1 MIGIYKITN
10 LITNKIYIGQSVDIE
25 RRWKQHIASSK
36 DPNNSSYY
44 NQLYTDFRYYGVDN
58 FSFEILETID
68 KKDKKLLN
76 ELELKYMKKFDTLKS
91 GYNIAAAAGQLI
103 CLEDIDT
110 EERLF
115 FSSFESIEKW
125 LHAKNITTG
134 KKLKHFLTRAIKNK
148 EIIYEQFY
156 IYYWRD

>member
-10 LITNKIYIGQSVDIE
+10 LITNKVYIGQSVDIE
-25 RRWKQHIASSK
+25 RRWKQHIESSK
-36 DPNNSSYY
+36 NPINSSYY
-44 NQLYTDFRYYGVDN
+44 NQLYTDFRYYGINN
-58 FSFEILETID
+58 FSFEVLETID

-91 GYNIAAAAGQLI
+91 GYNIAAAAGQSI
-103 CLEDIDT
+103 CLEDINT
-110 EERLF
+110 EDRLF
-115 FSSFESIEKW
+115 FSSFESVEKW
-125 LHAKNITTG
+125 LHTNNITTG

>member
-10 LITNKIYIGQSVDIE
+10 LITNKVYIGQSVDIE
-25 RRWKQHIASSK
+25 RRWKQHIESSK
-36 DPNNSSYY
+36 NPTNSSYY
-44 NQLYTDFRYYGVDN
+44 NQLYTDFRHYGVNN

-91 GYNIAAAAGQLI
+91 GYNIAAAAGQSI

-115 FSSFESIEKW
+115 FSSFESVEKW

>member
-25 RRWKQHIASSK
+25 RRWKQHIESSK
-36 DPNNSSYY
+36 DPTNSSYY
-44 NQLYTDFRYYGVDN
+44 NQLYTDFRYYGINN
-58 FSFEILETID
+58 FSFEVLETID
-68 KKDKKLLN
+68 RKDKKLLN

-91 GYNIAAAAGQLI
+91 GYNIAAAAGQSI

-115 FSSFESIEKW
+115 FSSFESVEKW

>member
-10 LITNKIYIGQSVDIE
+10 LITKKIYIGQSVDIE
-25 RRWKQHIASSK
+25 RRWKQHIESSK
-36 DPNNSSYY
+36 NPTNSSYY
-44 NQLYTDFRYYGVDN
+44 NQLYTDFRYYGINN
-58 FSFEILETID
+58 FSFEVLETID

-91 GYNIAAAAGQLI
+91 GYNIAAAAGQSI
-103 CLEDIDT
+103 CLEDINT
-110 EERLF
+110 EDRLF
-115 FSSFESIEKW
+115 FSSFESVEKW
-125 LHAKNITTG
+125 LHTNNITTG

-148 EIIYEQFY
+148 EIIYNQFY

>member
-1 MIGIYKITN
+1 M
-10 LITNKIYIGQSVDIE
+10 
-25 RRWKQHIASSK
+25 
-36 DPNNSSYY
+36 
-44 NQLYTDFRYYGVDN
+44 
-58 FSFEILETID
+58 LETID
-68 KKDKKLLN
+68 EKDKILLN

-91 GYNIAAAAGQLI
+91 GYNIAAAAGQSI

-115 FSSFESIEKW
+115 FSSFESVEKW

>member
-10 LITNKIYIGQSVDIE
+10 LITNKVYIGQSVDIE
-25 RRWKQHIASSK
+25 RRWKQHIESSK
-36 DPNNSSYY
+36 NPTNSSYY
-44 NQLYTDFRYYGVDN
+44 NQLYTDFRHYGVNN

-91 GYNIAAAAGQLI
+91 GYNIAAAAGQSI

-115 FSSFESIEKW
+115 FSSFESVEKW

-134 KKLKHFLTRAIKNK
+134 KKLKHFL
-148 EIIYEQFY
+148 
-156 IYYWRD
+156 

>member
-25 RRWKQHIASSK
+25 RRWKQHIESSK
-36 DPNNSSYY
+36 NPTNSSYY
-44 NQLYTDFRYYGVDN
+44 NQLYTDFRHYGVNN

-91 GYNIAAAAGQLI
+91 GYNIAAAAGQSI

-115 FSSFESIEKW
+115 FSSFESVEKW

>member
-10 LITNKIYIGQSVDIE
+10 LITNKVYIGQSVDIE
-25 RRWKQHIASSK
+25 RRWKQHIESSK
-36 DPNNSSYY
+36 NPTNSSYY
-44 NQLYTDFRYYGVDN
+44 NQLYTDFRHYGVNN
-58 FSFEILETID
+58 FSFEILEIID

-76 ELELKYMKKFDTLKS
+76 DLELKYMKKFDTLKS
-91 GYNIAAAAGQLI
+91 GYNIAAAAGQSI

-115 FSSFESIEKW
+115 FSSFESVEKW

>member
-10 LITNKIYIGQSVDIE
+10 LITNKVYIGQSVDIE
-25 RRWKQHIASSK
+25 RRWKQHIESSK
-36 DPNNSSYY
+36 NPTNSSYY
-44 NQLYTDFRYYGVDN
+44 NQLYTDFRHYGVNN

-91 GYNIAAAAGQLI
+91 GYNIAASAGQSI

-115 FSSFESIEKW
+115 FSSFESVEKW